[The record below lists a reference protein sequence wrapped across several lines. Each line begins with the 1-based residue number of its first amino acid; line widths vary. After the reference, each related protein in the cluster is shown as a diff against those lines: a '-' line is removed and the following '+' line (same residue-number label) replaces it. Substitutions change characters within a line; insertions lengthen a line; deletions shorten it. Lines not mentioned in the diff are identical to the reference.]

1 MSGSTAAPD
10 QLDERL
16 VRTSPL
22 RKLLGRP
29 ELGSVVGA
37 AAVFLFFAIVAD
49 SFLQAS
55 SFGTVLYA
63 ASVLGIMAAPVALL
77 MIGGEFDLSAGVMVT
92 SSALISSMFSYQMT
106 ANVWVGVFVS
116 LLVTLAIGAFN
127 GFMLTRTK
135 LPSFIITLGTFL
147 MLTGLNLGFT
157 KLISGTVS
165 TKAIG
170 DMEGFESARVLFAST
185 LTLGGVEFK
194 VTILWWAALVGI
206 ATWIL
211 LRTRFGNWIFAVGG
225 EADAARAVGVP
236 VIRTKIG
243 LYLGVAFAAW
253 ISGQH
258 LLFSYDVVQSGEG
271 VGNELTYIIAA
282 VIGGCLITGGYGS
295 AIGSAVGAFIF
306 GMTSKGIVYAEW
318 NPDWFK
324 FFLGAMLLLA
334 TLLNAWVR
342 KRAGGD
348 NSSGNGRVRRQ
359 SAGRRWLEPDAH
371 YLLDRVKR
379 QHPRHHRAASS
390 PNWPARAMRCAS
402 SVLQDIGQWLGV
414 GIANLAAA
422 LDPSCFVIGGGVSA
436 ADDLL
441 IGPARDAFKRSPH
454 RPRLPPRGPGIAKAQ
469 LGPEAGMV
477 GAADLAR
484 LVARRFRRA
493 NRRRVERYERY
504 AQIYDQAA
512 STIRNTRSTRTVD

>member
-1 MSGSTAAPD
+1 MTTVAPPA
-10 QLDERL
+10 DERL
-16 VRTSPL
+16 L
-22 RKLLGRP
+22 RPSLLRRLLGRP

-37 AAVFLFFAIVAD
+37 VAVFIFFSIVAD
-49 SFLQAS
+49 SFLQLS
-55 SFGTVLYA
+55 SLSTVLYA
-63 ASVLGIMAAPVALL
+63 ASTIGIMAVPVALL
-77 MIGGEFDLSAGVMVT
+77 MIGGEFDLSAGVLVT
-92 SSALISSMFSYQMT
+92 SAALISSMFSYQMT

-116 LLVTLAIGAFN
+116 LAVTLAIGAFN

-170 DMEGFESARVLFAST
+170 NMEGFSSAKEVFASQ
-185 LTLGGVEFK
+185 LTIGSVNLK
-194 VTILWWAALVGI
+194 VTILWWAALIAV

-211 LRTRFGNWIFAVGG
+211 LRTKAGNWIFAVGG
-225 EADAARAVGVP
+225 NADAARAVGVP
-236 VIRTKIG
+236 VVKTRIG
-243 LYLGVAFAAW
+243 LYMGVAFAAW

-295 AIGSAVGAFIF
+295 AVGSAVGAFIF

-342 KRAGGD
+342 KRA
-348 NSSGNGRVRRQ
+348 
-359 SAGRRWLEPDAH
+359 E
-371 YLLDRVKR
+371 
-379 QHPRHHRAASS
+379 AS
-390 PNWPARAMRCAS
+390 R
-402 SVLQDIGQWLGV
+402 
-414 GIANLAAA
+414 
-422 LDPSCFVIGGGVSA
+422 
-436 ADDLL
+436 
-441 IGPARDAFKRSPH
+441 
-454 RPRLPPRGPGIAKAQ
+454 
-469 LGPEAGMV
+469 
-477 GAADLAR
+477 
-484 LVARRFRRA
+484 
-493 NRRRVERYERY
+493 
-504 AQIYDQAA
+504 
-512 STIRNTRSTRTVD
+512 

>member
-10 QLDERL
+10 LPDERL

-49 SFLQAS
+49 SFLQPS
-55 SFGTVLYA
+55 SLGTVLYA

-77 MIGGEFDLSAGVMVT
+77 MIGGEFDLSAGVLVT

-106 ANVWVGVFVS
+106 ANVWVGVLVS
-116 LLVTLAIGAFN
+116 LLVTLAVGAFN

-170 DMEGFESARVLFAST
+170 DMEGFDSAHALFAST
-185 LTLGGVEFK
+185 LTLGGVELK
-194 VTILWWAALVGI
+194 VTILWWIALVAV

-236 VIRTKIG
+236 VVRTKIG

-253 ISGQH
+253 VSGQH

-295 AIGSAVGAFIF
+295 AIGSAVGALIF

-342 KRAGGD
+342 KRA
-348 NSSGNGRVRRQ
+348 
-359 SAGRRWLEPDAH
+359 
-371 YLLDRVKR
+371 
-379 QHPRHHRAASS
+379 
-390 PNWPARAMRCAS
+390 
-402 SVLQDIGQWLGV
+402 
-414 GIANLAAA
+414 
-422 LDPSCFVIGGGVSA
+422 
-436 ADDLL
+436 
-441 IGPARDAFKRSPH
+441 
-454 RPRLPPRGPGIAKAQ
+454 
-469 LGPEAGMV
+469 EA
-477 GAADLAR
+477 
-484 LVARRFRRA
+484 
-493 NRRRVERYERY
+493 
-504 AQIYDQAA
+504 
-512 STIRNTRSTRTVD
+512 TT

>member
-1 MSGSTAAPD
+1 MSQAAPPAVPGSAEPA
-10 QLDERL
+10 QDERL
-16 VRTSPL
+16 LRTSL
-22 RKLLGRP
+22 TRRLMGRP

-37 AAVFLFFAIVAD
+37 VAVFVFFSIVAD
-49 SFLQAS
+49 SFLQPS
-55 SFGTVLYA
+55 SLNTVLYA
-63 ASVLGIMAAPVALL
+63 ASTLGVMAVPVALL

-106 ANVWVGVFVS
+106 ANVWVGVGVS

-165 TKAIG
+165 TKSIA
-170 DMEGFESARVLFAST
+170 DMEGFASARAVFAET
-185 LTLGGVEFK
+185 PLLGATVK
-194 VTILWWAALVGI
+194 STILWWAVLVAL

-225 EADAARAVGVP
+225 GADAARAVGVP
-236 VIRTKIG
+236 VKRTKIF
-243 LYLGVAFAAW
+243 LYVGVAFAAW
-253 ISGQH
+253 VSGQH
-258 LLFSYDVVQSGEG
+258 LLFSFDVVQSGEG

-342 KRAGGD
+342 KRA
-348 NSSGNGRVRRQ
+348 
-359 SAGRRWLEPDAH
+359 
-371 YLLDRVKR
+371 
-379 QHPRHHRAASS
+379 
-390 PNWPARAMRCAS
+390 
-402 SVLQDIGQWLGV
+402 
-414 GIANLAAA
+414 
-422 LDPSCFVIGGGVSA
+422 
-436 ADDLL
+436 
-441 IGPARDAFKRSPH
+441 
-454 RPRLPPRGPGIAKAQ
+454 
-469 LGPEAGMV
+469 EA
-477 GAADLAR
+477 
-484 LVARRFRRA
+484 
-493 NRRRVERYERY
+493 
-504 AQIYDQAA
+504 
-512 STIRNTRSTRTVD
+512 TR

>member
-1 MSGSTAAPD
+1 MSATAPPATPD
-10 QLDERL
+10 MTPEKTDERL
-16 VRTSPL
+16 LRTSPL

-37 AAVFLFFAIVAD
+37 VAVFIFFSFVAD
-49 SFLQAS
+49 SFLRAS
-55 SFGTVLYA
+55 SLSTVLYA
-63 ASVLGIMAAPVALL
+63 ASTLGIMAVPVALL
-77 MIGGEFDLSAGVMVT
+77 MIGGEFDLSAGVLVT
-92 SSALISSMFSYQMT
+92 SSALVSSMFSYQMT

-116 LLVTLAIGAFN
+116 LLVTLAVGVFN

-165 TKAIG
+165 TKSIA
-170 DMEGFESARVLFAST
+170 DMEGFESAKKLFASQ
-185 LTLGGVEFK
+185 LTLGDVTLK
-194 VTILWWAALVGI
+194 VTILWWFVLVAL

-225 EADAARAVGVP
+225 GADAARAVGVP
-236 VIRTKIG
+236 VNRTKIG
-243 LYLGVAFAAW
+243 LYMGVAFAAW
-253 ISGQH
+253 VSGQH
-258 LLFSYDVVQSGEG
+258 LLFSFDVVQSGEG

-342 KRAGGD
+342 KRA
-348 NSSGNGRVRRQ
+348 
-359 SAGRRWLEPDAH
+359 E
-371 YLLDRVKR
+371 
-379 QHPRHHRAASS
+379 AS
-390 PNWPARAMRCAS
+390 
-402 SVLQDIGQWLGV
+402 
-414 GIANLAAA
+414 
-422 LDPSCFVIGGGVSA
+422 
-436 ADDLL
+436 
-441 IGPARDAFKRSPH
+441 K
-454 RPRLPPRGPGIAKAQ
+454 
-469 LGPEAGMV
+469 
-477 GAADLAR
+477 
-484 LVARRFRRA
+484 
-493 NRRRVERYERY
+493 
-504 AQIYDQAA
+504 
-512 STIRNTRSTRTVD
+512 